1 MRRRVNETTR
11 VDPTGDIIYVNV
23 NKPKGYICSFGEK
36 ETKYAISLFD
46 EFMASWVLNKTARRV
61 HGQLAWQRSG
71 FGKRDIIALE
81 MELTATS
88 SSLKFETHQASES
101 SIVDASAKVTTRG
114 PDRKALDILVHG
126 RKGKARK
133 GPQCTNV
140 TRRWVNSKVRFKF
153 CVYIAGFK
161 LYMVTGWNRW
171 VEPAFLLWKPEDP
184 DYERPVYDPEK
195 AKFTAQEEL
204 DRMREQVNQS
214 DGFDID
220 FDYYRCV
227 FNYHR
232 AYLDDV
238 EFGEFGNEP
247 ETTGDFLTRL
257 AQKSLK
263 DHNVKEVKCTFK
275 FVYLFILVIDPYD
288 GKIKPFQARVRYLN
302 DTFTEYIFCRPK
314 PNIGVRYYGNAKT
327 NVAAKKQR
335 LESELLYATSM

>member
-1 MRRRVNETTR
+1 
-11 VDPTGDIIYVNV
+11 
-23 NKPKGYICSFGEK
+23 
-36 ETKYAISLFD
+36 
-46 EFMASWVLNKTARRV
+46 
-61 HGQLAWQRSG
+61 
-71 FGKRDIIALE
+71 FGKGDIIALE

-88 SSLKFETHQASES
+88 SSLNFETYQASES
-101 SIVDASAKVTTRG
+101 SITNASAKITNCG
-114 PDRKALDILVHG
+114 PDRKVL
-126 RKGKARK
+126 
-133 GPQCTNV
+133 
-140 TRRWVNSKVRFKF
+140 
-153 CVYIAGFK
+153 
-161 LYMVTGWNRW
+161 GWNRW

-204 DRMREQVNQS
+204 DRMREEVNQS

-257 AQKSLK
+257 AQKSLEDNNAK
-263 DHNVKEVKCTFK
+263 EKREFEFVRLVKSNFHFSAGLMFLITFE
-275 FVYLFILVIDPYD
+275 VIDPYD

-314 PNIGVRYYGNAKT
+314 PNIGVKYYGNAKT
-327 NVAAKKQR
+327 NVAKKQR
-335 LESELLYATSM
+335 LESELLYATSMVSSE